1 MYEKDATRYSDGGP
15 IRKEGRKSFITFGN
29 ARITKGKKKKNRS
42 IFTVTKTIIVENSK
56 MERTPKNENPGYE
69 NIGEP
74 TEENM
79 HTMLNRYS
87 NEIKIKLNP
96 YRSMLFT
103 RFA

>member
-1 MYEKDATRYSDGGP
+1 
-15 IRKEGRKSFITFGN
+15 
-29 ARITKGKKKKNRS
+29 
-42 IFTVTKTIIVENSK
+42 
-56 MERTPKNENPGYE
+56 MERTPKNEKPGYE

-103 RFA
+103 GFA

>member
-42 IFTVTKTIIVENSK
+42 IFKVITIRIIEKRK
-56 MERTPKNENPGYE
+56 MERAPKNERPGYE

-74 TEENM
+74 TEESM
-79 HTMLNRYS
+79 HIMLNR
-87 NEIKIKLNP
+87 
-96 YRSMLFT
+96 
-103 RFA
+103 